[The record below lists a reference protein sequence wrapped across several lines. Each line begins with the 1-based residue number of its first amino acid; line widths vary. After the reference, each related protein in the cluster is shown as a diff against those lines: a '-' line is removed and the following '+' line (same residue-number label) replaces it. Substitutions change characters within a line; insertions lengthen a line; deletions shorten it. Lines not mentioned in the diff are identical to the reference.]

1 MTRWSHDVPR
11 WPSGLRDDT
20 PLPYAAWRVLDLV
33 DGKRTLAQIAAH
45 LDLAQEDVERALEQ
59 AQSWLGRALRREQ
72 PVTEAVLDNVT
83 QALVSVVGPIGEF
96 LIDDALD
103 QVGEGPPSP
112 RCSGRRPG
120 TRRGAPA
127 PVRAAVADAEAG
139 LTRHLPRPRPC
150 LTPARPPQRKAT

>member
-103 QVGEGPPSP
+103 QVGEGATLSALLGAVAPELDEAHLHQFV
-112 RCSGRRPG
+112 RQLR
-120 TRRGAPA
+120 TRRLA
-127 PVRAAVADAEAG
+127 
-139 LTRHLPRPRPC
+139 
-150 LTPARPPQRKAT
+150 

>member
-33 DGKRTLAQIAAH
+33 DGKRTLAQIAAQ

-103 QVGEGPPSP
+103 QVGEGATLSALLGAVALELDEAHLHQFV
-112 RCSGRRPG
+112 RQLR
-120 TRRGAPA
+120 TRRLA
-127 PVRAAVADAEAG
+127 
-139 LTRHLPRPRPC
+139 
-150 LTPARPPQRKAT
+150 